1 MKASRV
7 SQVRNGTPA
16 QLQLT
21 WLKQSVLD
29 GIPFAASG
37 WVVADGHCE
46 SEPIADLHLETL
58 FPSTDTA
65 AITATGVCQHQEVV
79 ARPGGVAVALP
90 QRCDGI
96 DGERWRIARGAKI
109 DEAMIGRDVVHAVR
123 HGPSVRVAG
132 EVVHVDGDR
141 LERPGLASVLEVAHE
156 LPTSCFFLVSVL
168 MIGSP
173 AAVNLA
179 RCTAM

>member
-1 MKASRV
+1 MVTSLVKLSTSGAASGV
-7 SQVRNGTPA
+7 G
-16 QLQLT
+16 
-21 WLKQSVLD
+21 
-29 GIPFAASG
+29 FAASG
-37 WVVADGHCE
+37 WVVADGHGE

-90 QRCDGI
+90 PRGDGI

-109 DEAMIGRDVVHAVR
+109 DEATIGRDVVDAVR
-123 HGPSVRVAG
+123 HGPSIRVAG

-141 LERPGLASVLEVAHE
+141 LERPGLAGVLEVAHE
-156 LPTSCFFLVSVL
+156 LLFLESVL

-173 AAVNLA
+173 AAVNVA
-179 RCTAM
+179 RC